1 MMNEQNNQELSTNS
15 QASETNP
22 QTKDDRLDYMNQ
34 KPHYNRKE
42 LTILGVV
49 LVAVFSVHYRRYVFC
64 SEQRSRSVHA
74 I

>member
-34 KPHYNRKE
+34 KPHYNRKSSQY
-42 LTILGVV
+42 LALF
-49 LVAVFSVHYRRYVFC
+49 LLRF
-64 SEQRSRSVHA
+64 
-74 I
+74 

>member
-49 LVAVFSVHYRRYVFC
+49 LRDLESLHFPHSFH
-64 SEQRSRSVHA
+64 
-74 I
+74 